1 MALLSKEKENRKKY
15 DIKLRESQ
23 VVLYIDQQ
31 DLVKQKSN
39 NLKSN

>member
-1 MALLSKEKENRKKY
+1 MALLSKEKEKRKKY

-31 DLVKQKSN
+31 DHV
-39 NLKSN
+39 